1 MGCCSFRSPPHPQ
14 TQAWMSTRRQL
25 SASTSAVGIAQEKVM
40 AEHTAPLKRIK
51 AKVERA
57 TADTGGT
64 PLRKIAFRELIE
76 LAHSSHSPRQS
87 KSYAAGQIPHFF
99 SDFPDLEEE
108 AINAVYDLCE
118 DQDPRVRIDG
128 YNAVTQVS
136 YAQRKWVKRN
146 ADVLVQLLQSD
157 EPEEV
162 AVVKTALLKHLD
174 MDPPVVLG
182 VMCDQV
188 VPPEDDLD
196 ESERQTR
203 ERLRFLVL
211 SFLSSDALGVIV
223 KKYANPPGSEAEQM
237 LVSQLLLAIKR
248 LEVRDAEFIVKDI
261 LLCLPCYRTNRSRGD
276 EVLEVLLDRAR
287 IPLQTR
293 TSNSQ
298 SLKTTCSFLAL
309 AQLVGAERRA
319 ASPAK
324 LLRFYL
330 SSLTGRMVLQKFS
343 PEDRVNV
350 ISWIAATLLACEAE
364 MPGLPHGS
372 NQDQL
377 QQLQRQVVDAS
388 SILLETLFDSKVYNS
403 TLWQT
408 VRSLLQAVNARKKR
422 DDWTVPSHLVS
433 AICKFQVV
441 LDQGTQDDTTEI
453 QNLIRSL
460 VDRQPVSSRALPE
473 KLRAKLPERPL
484 HLPERPLANPALRTP
499 DATQHAVRQSPMKDG
514 VSKAP
519 QDTNDNAITS
529 PKRGSGSVEGTPEP
543 KRARTSPRGQP
554 VPSLLSRLADAESTA
569 ASAPD
574 RAKRKRGKRSS
585 RERSLEPD
593 KYPTSG
599 YSIKGAASAQWSGRS
614 LEASKPT
621 SLLGRINSLNSSTRA
636 EDGGGRK
643 R

>member
-1 MGCCSFRSPPHPQ
+1 
-14 TQAWMSTRRQL
+14 MSTRRQL

-408 VRSLLQAVNARKKR
+408 VRSLLQAVNAP
-422 DDWTVPSHLVS
+422 TLLSS
-433 AICKFQVV
+433 FEQ
-441 LDQGTQDDTTEI
+441 
-453 QNLIRSL
+453 SL